1 MAELP
6 EVETIRRQLE
16 REVVGRKVK
25 SVDVH
30 DTKII
35 TRHSSK
41 KQFAGMLED
50 AKLKSLIRRGTFL
63 IFTLDSGDRFIIRPG
78 SNGELRKTPTKDDL
92 EKGTAVV
99 LTFTQGGQLRYIDPD
114 RTGEMW
120 ILTPEEVAEG
130 VDEIELLG
138 YDVVDTPV
146 PWADFA
152 KLVLGRS
159 MKLKAFLTDEDL
171 LAGIGPIY
179 SDEILYD
186 AGLRYDRMTDSLSVQ
201 EVRRLYRSVIE
212 ILHDA
217 IKHTGTSLDED
228 DGWRDLHG
236 ESGGYREYHKVY
248 ARDGDACVRCRD
260 TISKA
265 KFGGRNTYFCE
276 QCQT

>member
-25 SVDVH
+25 SVEVSDSKAV
-30 DTKII
+30 
-35 TRHSSK
+35 TRHNARK
-41 KQFAGMLED
+41 DFIAQLEGT
-50 AKLKSLIRRGTFL
+50 KLKSLMRRGTFL
-63 IFTLDSGDRFIIRPG
+63 IFTLDTDDRFIVRPG
-78 SNGELRKTPTKDDL
+78 QQGQLRKTAAKDEL
-92 EKGTAVV
+92 EKGTSVV
-99 LTFTQGGQLRYIDPD
+99 ITFTQGGQLRFIDPKH
-114 RTGEMW
+114 TGEMW

-138 YDVVDTPV
+138 YDVVDQPV

-152 KLVLGRS
+152 KMVLSRS
-159 MKLKAFLTDEDL
+159 VKLKTLLTDEDL
-171 LAGIGPIY
+171 LAGIGTVY

-186 AGLRYDRMTDSLSVQ
+186 AGLRYDRLSDSLSVQ
-201 EVRRLYRSVIE
+201 EVRRLYRSVVE

-217 IKHTGTSLDED
+217 IKHGGSTTVE
-228 DGWRDLHG
+228 DGWHDLHG
-236 ESGGYREYHKVY
+236 AAGGYVEYQQVSG
-248 ARDGDACVRCRD
+248 RDGEPCRRCRD
-260 TISKA
+260 TIAKA

>member
-6 EVETIRRQLE
+6 EVETTRRQLE

-25 SVDVH
+25 TVEIH
-30 DTKII
+30 DGKAIG
-35 TRHSSK
+35 RHPNNK
-41 KQFAGMLED
+41 HFVGMLEG

-63 IFTLDSGDRFIIRPG
+63 IFTLDTEDRLIVRQG
-78 SNGELRKTPTKDDL
+78 AGGQLRKSAAKDDL
-92 EKGTAVV
+92 DAGTSVV
-99 LTFTQGGQLRYIDPD
+99 LTFTQGGQLRFIDPKH
-114 RTGEMW
+114 TGEVW
-120 ILTPEEVAEG
+120 ILTPEQVAEG

-152 KLVLGRS
+152 KLVLARS
-159 MKLKAFLTDEDL
+159 VKLKNLLTDEDL
-171 LAGIGPIY
+171 LTGIGPVY

-186 AGLRYDRMTDSLSVQ
+186 AGLRYDRMSDTLSVQ
-201 EVRRLYRSVIE
+201 EVRRLYRSVVE

-217 IKHTGTSLDED
+217 IKHSGTTLPD
-228 DGWRDLHG
+228 DGWLDLHG
-236 ESGGYREYHKVY
+236 KPGGYLEYHQVF
-248 ARDGDACVRCRD
+248 ARDGQPCRRCRD

-265 KFGGRNTYFCE
+265 KFGGKPTYFCE